1 MGQSAP
7 AAPVSRLI
15 PCGPSGRPDLL
26 ARLRYVNAAKSG
38 HELSSFNRRVP
49 RVDKAQIGTIDPG
62 AAAENATLDDVID
75 KHDPAKSRG
84 NIMRTADFIARW
96 TNQEYLKLEQKRASD
111 IAAGKIG
118 NAKNWDV
125 VVAEDYI
132 DMNKKKFQNL
142 KADLVADEILTPA
155 RADAI
160 FDTPTVAT

>member
-1 MGQSAP
+1 MKSLRPGSA
-7 AAPVSRLI
+7 ACRSLGAI
-15 PCGPSGRPDLL
+15 PTSSIHGRENL
-26 ARLRYVNAAKSG
+26 
-38 HELSSFNRRVP
+38 
-49 RVDKAQIGTIDPG
+49 T
-62 AAAENATLDDVID
+62 AAENATLDDVVD

-142 KADLVADEILTPA
+142 KADLVADGILTPA